1 MHEFFNFDLI
11 QVRGNHSGFKKTTCP
26 VCSETRKKKKDPCL
40 AVWFDTGF
48 AKCYNCG
55 TLSFKEENTFKIEKK
70 QYTMLDNKWKN
81 YTTLSDALVQFIWKE
96 RNISQNTLTQFGITE
111 EKQYQP
117 AKQKEMNNIVFNYFE
132 GENLVNKKYR
142 SATKDFTQVKG
153 GKPIL
158 YNINSIIG
166 ESIVYICEGEFDVLA
181 MYEIGI
187 KNAVSLPNGANDND
201 EYWINSEIYMKDIK
215 KFVIATDN
223 DEKGIEIREK
233 IAQRLGRYR
242 CVYLEFKGK
251 DANDDL
257 KSGELIKTIK
267 NEHRFN
273 IGGTFTSFDM
283 LDNILRLHEHG
294 VPDTI
299 SPRKKCFGNLKEN
312 FSIMMGQLTTLT
324 GIPSHGKSSFL
335 DWYLLNLVQEYGFK
349 ASIYSPE
356 HMPLETYMAKHIRLA
371 IGKPFYGENKVTHND
386 IYRYTEWSKEKI
398 YYTTQEQNDT
408 GDWDWL
414 LDKMN
419 EQLFTYGINI
429 FVIDAWNKVS
439 MPKGMSGKEGID
451 ATLTKLT
458 MFCQR
463 NNVHIFLVAHPTKM
477 KKDEKGNYEMPTLY
491 DVSGSA
497 DFKNQTHNGA
507 TIYRVWENEATGEGG
522 YTLFSNQKTKFDFQG
537 EIGSIVK
544 FNYHIPSGRYYVDG
558 VTPDDFDLT
567 LYGDNTEIQ
576 EELIEIEINNFNL
589 KPNDQFDC
597 PF

>member
-96 RNISQNTLTQFGITE
+96 RNISQNTLNQFGITE

-166 ESIVYICEGEFDVLA
+166 ESTVYICEGEFDVLA

-201 EYWINSEIYMKDIK
+201 EYWINSEIYLKDIK

-267 NEHRFN
+267 NERRFN

-283 LDNILRLHEHG
+283 LDNILRLHENG
-294 VPDTI
+294 FPDTI
-299 SPRKKCFGNLKEN
+299 SPRKKCFGNLKDN
-312 FSIMMGQLTTLT
+312 FSIMMGQLTTIT

-356 HMPLETYMAKHIRLA
+356 HMPLELYISKHIRLA
-371 IGKPFYGENKVTHND
+371 VGKPSYGQNGIEDTD
-386 IYRYTEWSKEKI
+386 IYRYVGWSKEKI
-398 YYTTQEQNDT
+398 YYTTQQQDET

-414 LDKMN
+414 LNKMT
-419 EQLFTYGINI
+419 EQMFTYGINI

-439 MPKGMSGKEGID
+439 MPKGLSGKEGID
-451 ATLTKLT
+451 TILTRLT

-567 LYGDNTEIQ
+567 LYVDNTEIQ
-576 EELIEIEINNFNL
+576 EEQIEINNCNL

>member
-166 ESIVYICEGEFDVLA
+166 ESTVYICEGEFDVLA
-181 MYEIGI
+181 MYEVGI

-201 EYWINSEIYMKDIK
+201 EYWINSEIYLKDIK

-299 SPRKKCFGNLKEN
+299 SPRKKCFGNLKDN
-312 FSIMMGQLTTLT
+312 FSIMMGQLTTIT

-335 DWYLLNLVQEYGFK
+335 DWYLLNLVQENGFK

-414 LDKMN
+414 LDKMT

-567 LYGDNTEIQ
+567 LYVDNTEIQ
-576 EELIEIEINNFNL
+576 EEQIEIEINNFNL
-589 KPNDQFDC
+589 KPNEQFDC

>member
-26 VCSETRKKKKDPCL
+26 VCSENRKKKKDPCL

-55 TLSFKEENTFKIEKK
+55 VLSFKEESTFKSEKK
-70 QYTMLDNKWKN
+70 HYTVLDNKWKN
-81 YTTLSDALVQFIWKE
+81 YTNLSDKLVKFIWSE
-96 RNISQNTLTQFGITE
+96 RMISQNTLNQFGITE

-117 AKQKEMNNIVFNYFE
+117 AQQKEMNNIVFNYFE

-142 SATKDFTQVKG
+142 SPRKDFTQVKG

-166 ESIVYICEGEFDVLA
+166 EDTAYICEGEFDVLA
-181 MYEIGI
+181 LYEIGI

-201 EYWINSEIYMKDIK
+201 EYWINSEAYLKDIK
-215 KFVIATDN
+215 TFIIATDN
-223 DEKGIEIREK
+223 DQKGIEIRDK

-242 CVYLEFKGK
+242 CKYIEFKGK

-257 KSGELIKTIK
+257 KTGDLLNSIQNKK
-267 NEHRFN
+267 HFN
-273 IGGTFTSFDM
+273 IGGTYTAFDM
-283 LDNILRLHEHG
+283 LDNILRLHEQG

-299 SPRKKCFGNLKEN
+299 SPKKACFGDLKKN

-356 HMPLETYMAKHIRLA
+356 HMPLEMYISKHIRLA
-371 IGKPFYGENKVTHND
+371 IGKPFYGENKVTDTD
-386 IYRYTEWSKEKI
+386 IYRYTNWSNEKI

-414 LDKMN
+414 FNKMT

-439 MPKGMSGKEGID
+439 MPKGMGGKEGID
-451 ATLTKLT
+451 AILTRLT

-477 KKDEKGNYEMPTLY
+477 KKQEKSDSYEMPTLY
-491 DVSGSA
+491 DVSGSS
-497 DFKNQTHNGA
+497 DFKNQTHNGG
-507 TIYRVWENEATGEGG
+507 TVYRVWENKEKGESG

-537 EIGSIVK
+537 EIGSLVK
-544 FNYHIPSGRYYVDG
+544 FNYHIPTGRYYVDG
-558 VTPDDFDLT
+558 SIPDNFDLT
-567 LYGDNTEIQ
+567 LYGNDTEIQ
-576 EELIEIEINNFNL
+576 EVNEEVTFNL
-589 KPNDQFDC
+589 KPNEDFDC